1 MSYRTST
8 LLGLVALFA
17 ACTGAPPAVDTATAP
32 PVETPPPP
40 LGDQLP
46 ADMLAG
52 ADKKYT
58 LVPSPVETQGALA
71 SAGIESKLADF
82 IQPRQMQF
90 DDQDIDDVAVRTGVV
105 IADMLLTVK
114 TASNEQLIERL
125 ERIKV
130 GMKALN
136 GGDDIGKTIDD
147 LVERVKAGSVSRD
160 ELLKELDELSG
171 AIIPELEF
179 NGNNRV
185 VPLIQAGSWLQG
197 ANLVAKACD
206 AKGTPGA
213 ADGILKQPHVVDY
226 FIEYVK
232 GEGKEKA
239 PAAVT
244 EKLEASLATLK
255 GLAAKPESLTADDIK
270 TVIQVTEDVL
280 ALL

>member
-1 MSYRTST
+1 MSLRTTT
-8 LLGLVALFA
+8 LIGLVALLS
-17 ACTGAPPAVDTATAP
+17 ACGAAPPGVDTATPP
-32 PVETPPPP
+32 PVEPGPPP
-40 LGDQLP
+40 LGDTLP
-46 ADMLAG
+46 LDQLAG

-58 LVPSPVETQGALA
+58 LVPSPVETQGARA

-82 IQPRQMQF
+82 IQPREMQF

-114 TASNEQLIERL
+114 TASNEQLVERL
-125 ERIKV
+125 GRIKL

-147 LVERVKAGSVSRD
+147 VIERVKAGSVSRD
-160 ELLKELDELSG
+160 DLMKELDELSG

-179 NGNNRV
+179 NGNKRV

-206 AKGTPGA
+206 AKATPAA

-244 EKLEASLATLK
+244 EKLEGSLSTLK
-255 GLAAKPESLTADDIK
+255 GLATKPEPFTADDIK
-270 TVIQVTEDVL
+270 VVIQVTEDVL